1 MTHQKFQNHLIVL
14 HVYSLCNI
22 KGKVMEG
29 LYGNASDVEKNILF
43 LQKMVKRLLKKHG
56 DRQDNF
62 MYNEI
67 GDYS

>member
-1 MTHQKFQNHLIVL
+1 
-14 HVYSLCNI
+14 
-22 KGKVMEG
+22 MEG

-62 MYNEI
+62 MYSEI